1 MASDP
6 STPGHELV
14 KMSVLA
20 RLSEVP
26 AATIKHYIREGLLPQ
41 PDVRTSK
48 NMALY
53 DVRLVERVKAIKEL
67 QRSKFLPLKVIKGVL
82 DGVQPDTDEETAQ
95 AIQKTLDE
103 MAPHER
109 RSRAQLLDA
118 GAAEDDLEFL
128 RLLGLL
134 VPEIVNG
141 QEIYSGDDLRL
152 LRLLGEARKAGL
164 SAAMLPPSILDSYAR
179 AIRELVRIELQL
191 FREGVIPQA
200 GENLTGLAETA
211 TRLSEQLVVILRRK
225 MLLPVLKQATG
236 APALPG
242 DDPTTPKAPLKTA
255 ASREKK
261 ANRKVSGARKLPQAG
276 VVRRGRAP
284 DPSAGAS
291 ALDGLP
297 PGVAWSAHCGGGKGK
312 GSPDGIGR
320 PVGIGRPMKP
330 VLAGWAGGGGCAG
343 GGCW

>member
-118 GAAEDDLEFL
+118 GAAEEDLEFL

-134 VPEIVNG
+134 IPEIVNG

-200 GENLTGLAETA
+200 GENLKGLAETA

-236 APALPG
+236 TPAPPG
-242 DDPTTPKAPLKTA
+242 VAPTSPRVPPKTA
-255 ASREKK
+255 APREKK
-261 ANRKVSGARKLPQAG
+261 ANRKSAGARKLPRAG
-276 VVRRGRAP
+276 GRGR
-284 DPSAGAS
+284 G
-291 ALDGLP
+291 
-297 PGVAWSAHCGGGKGK
+297 
-312 GSPDGIGR
+312 
-320 PVGIGRPMKP
+320 
-330 VLAGWAGGGGCAG
+330 
-343 GGCW
+343 

>member
-1 MASDP
+1 
-6 STPGHELV
+6 
-14 KMSVLA
+14 MSVLA

-109 RSRAQLLDA
+109 RTRAELIES
-118 GAAEDDLEFL
+118 GAAEEDLEFL
-128 RLLGLL
+128 QQLGLL
-134 VPEIVNG
+134 VPEVIDG
-141 QEIYSGDDLRL
+141 QEVFSGDDLRL

-164 SAAMLPPSILDSYAR
+164 TAGMLPPSILEPYAR
-179 AIRELVRIELQL
+179 AIRELVRVELQM
-191 FREGVIPQA
+191 FREGVVPLA
-200 GENLTGLAETA
+200 EGNLKELAETA

-225 MLLPVLKQATG
+225 MLLPMLKQAT
-236 APALPG
+236 
-242 DDPTTPKAPLKTA
+242 TP
-255 ASREKK
+255 S
-261 ANRKVSGARKLPQAG
+261 
-276 VVRRGRAP
+276 
-284 DPSAGAS
+284 
-291 ALDGLP
+291 P
-297 PGVAWSAHCGGGKGK
+297 PGVAPADKPGPRAEAPAPRKTPPRTRKATPPKGGK
-312 GSPDGIGR
+312 P
-320 PVGIGRPMKP
+320 
-330 VLAGWAGGGGCAG
+330 
-343 GGCW
+343 

>member
-103 MAPHER
+103 MTPHER

-118 GAAEDDLEFL
+118 GAAEEDLEFL

-134 VPEIVNG
+134 VPEVVNG
-141 QEIYSGDDLRL
+141 HEIYSGDDLRL

-179 AIRELVRIELQL
+179 AIRELVRTELQL

-200 GENLTGLAETA
+200 GDNLKGLAETA

-225 MLLPVLKQATG
+225 MLLPMLKQATSTP
-236 APALPG
+236 APPDVAPG
-242 DDPTTPKAPLKTA
+242 PKVPSKTP

-261 ANRKVSGARKLPQAG
+261 AHRKVAGDRKLPRYGRSQVGGEPRMPEAG
-276 VVRRGRAP
+276 LFPARPPTRPRVAL
-284 DPSAGAS
+284 SAN
-291 ALDGLP
+291 
-297 PGVAWSAHCGGGKGK
+297 CGGGFFQLTAEAGRAGEAPT
-312 GSPDGIGR
+312 GSADPPGR
-320 PVGIGRPMKP
+320 SGSATP
-330 VLAGWAGGGGCAG
+330 
-343 GGCW
+343 